1 MVSAE
6 NTSRFTGAG
15 HFVEQQLAKR
25 SAPCARMK
33 AALEE
38 IFDTAKEKGVGIL
51 IDAEQNYIQAGID
64 SWALQ
69 AQEQYNN
76 GKAVIFS
83 TYQAYLQSAPA
94 TLAQNLAFAR
104 KKDFV
109 LGVKL
114 VRGAYFSTDPP
125 DIFWSSKA
133 DTDRAYDGIAQALIR
148 RKYNDVLVPFPPPPP
163 HELEKEGSNSQF
175 PEINILLAT
184 HNHTSVRNAIRI
196 WNSERKHT
204 TRRADIAFGQLMG
217 MADQI
222 SGELI
227 ITGKNGTDEGD
238 GGDLRT
244 YKYLPWGTV
253 GECLGYLTRRADEN
267 RQAVER
273 ARDDRKAINL
283 ELRRRMWM
291 MMMGR
296 RA

>member
-1 MVSAE
+1 
-6 NTSRFTGAG
+6 
-15 HFVEQQLAKR
+15 
-25 SAPCARMK
+25 MK

-38 IFDTAKEKGVGIL
+38 IFDAAKEKGVGIL
-51 IDAEQNYIQAGID
+51 IDAEHNYIQAGID

-69 AQEQYNN
+69 AQERYNY

-94 TLAQNLAFAR
+94 TLAQNLAFAH
-104 KKDFV
+104 KKGFV

-125 DIFWSSKA
+125 DIFWSSQA

-148 RKYNDVLVPFPPPPP
+148 RKYNNVLVPFRPPP
-163 HELEKEGSNSQF
+163 HELEKEDPNSQF
-175 PEINILLAT
+175 PEINVLLAT
-184 HNHTSVRNAIRI
+184 HNHTSVRNAVRT
-196 WNSERKHT
+196 WNSERQTT

-217 MADQI
+217 MADNV

-227 ITGKNGTDEGD
+227 ISGKNGTDEGN

-273 ARDDRKAINL
+273 AREDRKAINL
-283 ELRRRMWM
+283 ELRRRMRM

-296 RA
+296 